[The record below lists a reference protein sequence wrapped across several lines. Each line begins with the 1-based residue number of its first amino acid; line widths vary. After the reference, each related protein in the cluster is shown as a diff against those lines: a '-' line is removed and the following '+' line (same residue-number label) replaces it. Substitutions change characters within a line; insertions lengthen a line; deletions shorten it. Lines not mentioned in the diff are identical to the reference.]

1 MSREEFLRTI
11 IEDRYGS
18 LRAFTKNIGMPY
30 TTLVSILKRGIGN
43 TSVDNILKICKHL
56 GIPPESLYED
66 DVFFHDKSNITLIRN
81 ITQLSTENKKLVLDY
96 INFLKNST
104 HSSLFSTFK
113 SSGNFMPPN
122 FFTCSCK
129 NNFNNKIHNNCKY
142 LCCNRSKWI
151 NNWAFSSWLH
161 NIFLSNFLY

>member
-43 TSVDNILKICKHL
+43 TSVDNILKICKYL

-81 ITQLSTENKKLVLDY
+81 ITQLSNENKKLVLDY

-104 HSSLFSTFK
+104 HTDLEIKSYYKLNSSNKAKVKEYSDLLYGSQE
-113 SSGNFMPPN
+113 
-122 FFTCSCK
+122 K
-129 NNFNNKIHNNCKY
+129 NTNN
-142 LCCNRSKWI
+142 
-151 NNWAFSSWLH
+151 
-161 NIFLSNFLY
+161 

>member
-66 DVFFHDKSNITLIRN
+66 DIFFQDKSNITLIRN
-81 ITQLSTENKKLVLDY
+81 ITQLSAENKKLVFDY

-104 HSSLFSTFK
+104 HTDLEIKSYYKLNSSNKAKVKEYSDLLYGSQE
-113 SSGNFMPPN
+113 
-122 FFTCSCK
+122 K
-129 NNFNNKIHNNCKY
+129 NTNK
-142 LCCNRSKWI
+142 
-151 NNWAFSSWLH
+151 
-161 NIFLSNFLY
+161 

>member
-43 TSVDNILKICKHL
+43 TSVDNILKICKYL

-66 DVFFHDKSNITLIRN
+66 DIFFQDKSNITLIRN
-81 ITQLSTENKKLVLDY
+81 ITQLSAENKKLVFDY

-104 HSSLFSTFK
+104 HTDLEIKSYYKLNSS
-113 SSGNFMPPN
+113 
-122 FFTCSCK
+122 
-129 NNFNNKIHNNCKY
+129 NKAKVKEYSDLLYGSQEKKY
-142 LCCNRSKWI
+142 K
-151 NNWAFSSWLH
+151 
-161 NIFLSNFLY
+161 

>member
-104 HSSLFSTFK
+104 HTDLEIKSYYKLNSSNKAKVKEYSDLLY
-113 SSGNFMPPN
+113 GYQE
-122 FFTCSCK
+122 K
-129 NNFNNKIHNNCKY
+129 NTNN
-142 LCCNRSKWI
+142 
-151 NNWAFSSWLH
+151 
-161 NIFLSNFLY
+161 

>member
-81 ITQLSTENKKLVLDY
+81 ITQLSAENKKLVFDY

-104 HSSLFSTFK
+104 HTDLEIKSYYKLNSSNKAKVKEYSDLLYGSQE
-113 SSGNFMPPN
+113 
-122 FFTCSCK
+122 K
-129 NNFNNKIHNNCKY
+129 NTNN
-142 LCCNRSKWI
+142 
-151 NNWAFSSWLH
+151 
-161 NIFLSNFLY
+161 

>member
-43 TSVDNILKICKHL
+43 TSVDNILKICKYL

-66 DVFFHDKSNITLIRN
+66 DIFFQDKSNITLIRN
-81 ITQLSTENKKLVLDY
+81 ITQLSAENKKLVFDY

-104 HSSLFSTFK
+104 HTDLEIKSYYKLNSSNKAKVKEYSDLLYGSQE
-113 SSGNFMPPN
+113 
-122 FFTCSCK
+122 K
-129 NNFNNKIHNNCKY
+129 NTNN
-142 LCCNRSKWI
+142 
-151 NNWAFSSWLH
+151 
-161 NIFLSNFLY
+161 

>member
-81 ITQLSTENKKLVLDY
+81 ITQFSTENKKLVLDY

-104 HSSLFSTFK
+104 HTDLEIKSYYKLNSSNKAKVKEYSDLLYGSQE
-113 SSGNFMPPN
+113 
-122 FFTCSCK
+122 K
-129 NNFNNKIHNNCKY
+129 NTNN
-142 LCCNRSKWI
+142 
-151 NNWAFSSWLH
+151 
-161 NIFLSNFLY
+161 

>member
-18 LRAFTKNIGMPY
+18 LRSFTKNIGMPY

-66 DVFFHDKSNITLIRN
+66 NIFFQDKSNITLIRN
-81 ITQLSTENKKLVLDY
+81 ITQLSAENKKLVFDY

-104 HSSLFSTFK
+104 HTDLEIKSYYKLNSSNKAKVKEYSDLLYGSQE
-113 SSGNFMPPN
+113 
-122 FFTCSCK
+122 K
-129 NNFNNKIHNNCKY
+129 NTNN
-142 LCCNRSKWI
+142 
-151 NNWAFSSWLH
+151 
-161 NIFLSNFLY
+161 

>member
-66 DVFFHDKSNITLIRN
+66 DIFFQDKSNITLIRN
-81 ITQLSTENKKLVLDY
+81 ITQLSAENKKLVFDY

-104 HSSLFSTFK
+104 HTDLEIKSYYKLNSSNKAKVKEYSDLLYGSQE
-113 SSGNFMPPN
+113 
-122 FFTCSCK
+122 K
-129 NNFNNKIHNNCKY
+129 NTNN
-142 LCCNRSKWI
+142 
-151 NNWAFSSWLH
+151 
-161 NIFLSNFLY
+161 

>member
-1 MSREEFLRTI
+1 MSREEFLGTI
-11 IEDRYGS
+11 IEDRSGS

-66 DVFFHDKSNITLIRN
+66 DIFFQDKSNITLIRN
-81 ITQLSTENKKLVLDY
+81 ITQLSAENKKLVFDY

-104 HSSLFSTFK
+104 HTDLEIKSYYKLNSSNKAKVKEYSDLLYGSQE
-113 SSGNFMPPN
+113 
-122 FFTCSCK
+122 K
-129 NNFNNKIHNNCKY
+129 NTNN
-142 LCCNRSKWI
+142 
-151 NNWAFSSWLH
+151 
-161 NIFLSNFLY
+161 

>member
-66 DVFFHDKSNITLIRN
+66 DIFFQDKSNITLIRN
-81 ITQLSTENKKLVLDY
+81 ITQLSAENKKLVFDY

-104 HSSLFSTFK
+104 HTDLEIKSYYKLNSSNKAKVKEYSDLLYGSQEKIQIINSITFYICRA
-113 SSGNFMPPN
+113 
-122 FFTCSCK
+122 FF
-129 NNFNNKIHNNCKY
+129 N
-142 LCCNRSKWI
+142 L
-151 NNWAFSSWLH
+151 L
-161 NIFLSNFLY
+161 LSDITNLT

>member
-43 TSVDNILKICKHL
+43 TSVDSILKICKHL

-104 HSSLFSTFK
+104 HTDLEIKSYYKLNSSNKAKVKEYSDLLYGSQE
-113 SSGNFMPPN
+113 
-122 FFTCSCK
+122 K
-129 NNFNNKIHNNCKY
+129 NTNN
-142 LCCNRSKWI
+142 
-151 NNWAFSSWLH
+151 
-161 NIFLSNFLY
+161 

>member
-66 DVFFHDKSNITLIRN
+66 DIFFQDKSNITLIRN
-81 ITQLSTENKKLVLDY
+81 ITQLSAENKKLVFDY
-96 INFLKNST
+96 INFLKNYT
-104 HSSLFSTFK
+104 HTDLEIKSYYKLNSSNKAKVKEYSDLLYGSQE
-113 SSGNFMPPN
+113 
-122 FFTCSCK
+122 K
-129 NNFNNKIHNNCKY
+129 NTNN
-142 LCCNRSKWI
+142 
-151 NNWAFSSWLH
+151 
-161 NIFLSNFLY
+161 

>member
-66 DVFFHDKSNITLIRN
+66 DIFFQDKSNITLIRN
-81 ITQLSTENKKLVLDY
+81 ITQLSAENKKLVFDY

-104 HSSLFSTFK
+104 HTDLEIKSYYKLNSSNKAKVKEYSDLLYVSQE
-113 SSGNFMPPN
+113 
-122 FFTCSCK
+122 K
-129 NNFNNKIHNNCKY
+129 NRNN
-142 LCCNRSKWI
+142 
-151 NNWAFSSWLH
+151 
-161 NIFLSNFLY
+161 

>member
-18 LRAFTKNIGMPY
+18 LRAFTKSIGMPY

-66 DVFFHDKSNITLIRN
+66 DIFFQDKSNITLIRN
-81 ITQLSTENKKLVLDY
+81 ITQLSAENKKLVFDY

-104 HSSLFSTFK
+104 HTDLEIKSYYKLNSSNKAKVKEYSDLLYGSQE
-113 SSGNFMPPN
+113 
-122 FFTCSCK
+122 K
-129 NNFNNKIHNNCKY
+129 NTNN
-142 LCCNRSKWI
+142 
-151 NNWAFSSWLH
+151 
-161 NIFLSNFLY
+161 

>member
-30 TTLVSILKRGIGN
+30 TTIVSILKRGIGN

-66 DVFFHDKSNITLIRN
+66 DIFFQDKSNITLIRN
-81 ITQLSTENKKLVLDY
+81 ITQLSAENKKLVFDY

-104 HSSLFSTFK
+104 HTDLEIKSYYKLNSSNKAKVKEYSDLLYGSQE
-113 SSGNFMPPN
+113 
-122 FFTCSCK
+122 K
-129 NNFNNKIHNNCKY
+129 NTNN
-142 LCCNRSKWI
+142 
-151 NNWAFSSWLH
+151 
-161 NIFLSNFLY
+161 

>member
-66 DVFFHDKSNITLIRN
+66 DIFFQDKSNITLIRN
-81 ITQLSTENKKLVLDY
+81 ITQLSAENKKLVFDY

-104 HSSLFSTFK
+104 HTDLEIKSYYKLNSSNKAKVKGYSDLLYGSQE
-113 SSGNFMPPN
+113 
-122 FFTCSCK
+122 K
-129 NNFNNKIHNNCKY
+129 NTNN
-142 LCCNRSKWI
+142 
-151 NNWAFSSWLH
+151 
-161 NIFLSNFLY
+161 

>member
-66 DVFFHDKSNITLIRN
+66 DIFFQDKSNITLIRN
-81 ITQLSTENKKLVLDY
+81 ITQLSAENKKLVFDY

-104 HSSLFSTFK
+104 HTDLEIKSYYKLNSSNKAKVKEYSDLLY
-113 SSGNFMPPN
+113 GYQE
-122 FFTCSCK
+122 K
-129 NNFNNKIHNNCKY
+129 NTNN
-142 LCCNRSKWI
+142 
-151 NNWAFSSWLH
+151 
-161 NIFLSNFLY
+161 

>member
-66 DVFFHDKSNITLIRN
+66 DIFFQDKSNITLIRN
-81 ITQLSTENKKLVLDY
+81 ITQLSAENKKLVFDY

-104 HSSLFSTFK
+104 HTDLEIKSYYKLNSSNKAKVKEYSDLLYGSQE
-113 SSGNFMPPN
+113 
-122 FFTCSCK
+122 K
-129 NNFNNKIHNNCKY
+129 NTNNYFYKV
-142 LCCNRSKWI
+142 
-151 NNWAFSSWLH
+151 LH
-161 NIFLSNFLY
+161 L

>member
-18 LRAFTKNIGMPY
+18 RRPFTKIICMAY

-81 ITQLSTENKKLVLDY
+81 ITQLSTENKKLVLAY

-104 HSSLFSTFK
+104 HTDLEIKSYYKLNSSNKAKVKEYSDLLYGSQE
-113 SSGNFMPPN
+113 
-122 FFTCSCK
+122 K
-129 NNFNNKIHNNCKY
+129 NTNN
-142 LCCNRSKWI
+142 
-151 NNWAFSSWLH
+151 
-161 NIFLSNFLY
+161 

>member
-66 DVFFHDKSNITLIRN
+66 DIFFQDKSNITLIRN
-81 ITQLSTENKKLVLDY
+81 ITQLSAENKKLVFDY
-96 INFLKNST
+96 INFLKKST
-104 HSSLFSTFK
+104 HTDLEIKSYYKLNSSNKAKVKEYSDLLYGSQE
-113 SSGNFMPPN
+113 
-122 FFTCSCK
+122 K
-129 NNFNNKIHNNCKY
+129 NTNN
-142 LCCNRSKWI
+142 
-151 NNWAFSSWLH
+151 
-161 NIFLSNFLY
+161 

>member
-66 DVFFHDKSNITLIRN
+66 DIFFHDKSNITLIRN
-81 ITQLSTENKKLVLDY
+81 ITQLSAENKKLVFDY

-104 HSSLFSTFK
+104 HTDLEIKSYYKLNSSNKAKVKEYSDLLYGSQE
-113 SSGNFMPPN
+113 
-122 FFTCSCK
+122 K
-129 NNFNNKIHNNCKY
+129 NTNN
-142 LCCNRSKWI
+142 
-151 NNWAFSSWLH
+151 
-161 NIFLSNFLY
+161 